1 LDLRLVE
8 KRGLMRLV
16 SALAFHL
23 VERLVYAATK
33 RLSQMQL
40 TSTKNPLLQSI
51 RRAAAAGRP
60 TEDGLIVAEGP
71 HLLEEALRGEW
82 QIERVFA
89 TPGALNRHADLLSR
103 TDTEI
108 REISARAFDS
118 VAATEASQELLALLR
133 PRAWNWEELVAGQ
146 ALVVVLD
153 ALQDPGNAGTIVRS
167 AEAFGATGVVLLQ
180 GSVRIANGKF
190 LRATA
195 GSIFRVP
202 FVESWEANEFITQ
215 AQRRSL
221 VLYALVPAAGTIL
234 AEADFRQPC
243 ALAVG
248 SEAHG
253 MSPEM
258 VRYMRPISIPTVNVE
273 SLNAAI
279 ACSIT
284 LFEAQKQ
291 RSPHEPI

>member
-16 SALAFHL
+16 SALAFRS
-23 VERLVYAATK
+23 VERLVYAGTK
-33 RLSQMQL
+33 RLQQMQL
-40 TSTKNPLLQSI
+40 TSTKNPLLQGI
-51 RRAAAAGRP
+51 RRAAASGRP

-82 QIERVFA
+82 RIEQVFA

-103 TDTEI
+103 TDAEVC
-108 REISARAFDS
+108 EVSARAFGS
-118 VAATEASQELLALLR
+118 VATTEASQELLALLR
-133 PRAWNWEELVAGQ
+133 PRAWNWEELISGR

-153 ALQDPGNAGTIVRS
+153 AMQDPGNAGAIVRS
-167 AEAFGATGVVLLQ
+167 AEAFAATGVVLLK
-180 GSVRIANGKF
+180 GSVRISNGKF

-202 FVESWEANEFITQ
+202 FVESWEPNEFVAKADRNDLT
-215 AQRRSL
+215 
-221 VLYALVPAAGTIL
+221 LYALVPAAGSSL
-234 AEADFRQPC
+234 AEADFRLPC
-243 ALAVG
+243 AVAVG

-253 MSPEM
+253 ISIELAHHMN
-258 VRYMRPISIPTVNVE
+258 PISIPTAKVE

-279 ACSIT
+279 ACSIA

-291 RSPHEPI
+291 RSQHEPI